1 MRKPTNGNQGN
12 SIKTYRKELLNKKA
26 ELLVSLGIN
35 SKRLADA
42 ERTSEDDLFTV
53 SQNEFLQLGLN
64 RVLYGQLRLVES
76 ALERLDLGEYGT
88 CANCGTS
95 ISSKRL
101 QAVPWAKYC
110 LDCQDKKA
118 RGDEQEVIS
127 SGMWDN
133 HVAASEH
140 SRPA

>member
-12 SIKTYRKELLNKKA
+12 LIKTYRNALLNKKA

-35 SKRLADA
+35 FKGLADA
-42 ERTSEDDLFTV
+42 ERTSEDDLITV
-53 SQNEFLQLGLN
+53 SQNEHLQLGLN

-76 ALERLDLGEYGT
+76 ALDRLDLGEYGT
-88 CANCGTS
+88 CAYCGAAV
-95 ISSKRL
+95 SSKRL

-110 LDCQDKKA
+110 LDCQDKTA
-118 RGDEQEVIS
+118 PGDKQEVIS
-127 SGMWDN
+127 SGMWVD